1 MAPSKRVYL
10 GDVNLLALAPG
21 FPFVPWQNSV
31 DFFRNEA
38 LPGCNSISGV
48 SGGVTSHSAQGMP
61 ASLLIRTSTT
71 STLSVTHLPSVNL
84 RPARLATVATTVKP
98 WPVQTKPVLRC
109 VTLGAVQ
116 SAPVV
121 PVSSGISCAVQTES
135 VSFGS
140 SPSVPAAVST
150 SSSSSLPSVRES
162 VVASAPAAL
171 PEPERR
177 DAVSPPPPSV
187 PDLDVATLPVVSSP
201 GNSSA
206 SDVADASVRTA
217 EAAIS
222 AGHVSGMA
230 TIGGIVASRPRP
242 LATGRGIVCLR
253 RQGHTS
259 TTRLSNWFLA
269 SRRFGGARLQRFK
282 HDGTAV
288 MRADWMNSAEAV
300 DEDDDMGSPCSES
313 NDSLVPGG
321 VMLAGVKRFCSWSQC
336 RISGANS
343 TPVGLCAA
351 LQTALVKCR
360 GIIMRRRFV
369 TIKVVKRQRVWSSR
383 SRLDAARMV
392 PVVDP
397 LVADDEAS
405 VAVGVSLA
413 PPPSLVPVCP
423 PTTALVAAAPAVAH
437 PVVEKAIDSTLYAV
451 TATSAPASQDV
462 GLPVPP
468 VASASATSKLYAVT
482 ASAVSAALEAVPAST
497 PAVPVTPAEPAVVA
511 AADASASES
520 KLYAVTASIEPVA
533 DSERASD
540 AGVSVPVSTSDL
552 VSELDQVAAEPAASP
567 PRPVCASP
575 TSVTVSKPDHVDDA
589 VSAPVAVS
597 GCVSTSATVSKPD
610 HVAALPVPTARPV
623 HVVAPVMASK
633 PDRPIAV
640 PVSAARRRRV
650 VVPRPPITQPLFVA
664 PGGGVSDDTRSST
677 SVSVRPEGENPFLEP
692 PRVRPPSQLS
702 DDPFAS
708 PPRPDGSSARAF
720 VLCKPAGNI
729 TDIRKALDAMGADG
743 DDDCAFSRSRRSAIR
758 APSPSEDKKVSPL
771 FDATSP
777 RFAPRAL
784 CFDDVDDEPS
794 FSDDALEN
802 PFLASSR
809 LVPRR
814 SLFDE
819 LDGPSSS
826 RSASSLADDAD
837 ACPLAPGMVD
847 AEDDTTAA
855 IVTREI
861 RMPRRLRPKK

>member
-1 MAPSKRVYL
+1 MLDLL
-10 GDVNLLALAPG
+10 GLAPG

-38 LPGCNSISGV
+38 LPGCHSISDV

-61 ASLLIRTSTT
+61 ASLLIRSSTT

-121 PVSSGISCAVQTES
+121 PVSSGISCAVQTEP

-150 SSSSSLPSVRES
+150 SPSLPSVRES

-171 PEPERR
+171 PEPVRR
-177 DAVSPPPPSV
+177 DVVGPPPPSV

-201 GNSSA
+201 GNRSA

-217 EAAIS
+217 EASIS

-242 LATGRGIVCLR
+242 LATGRGIVCRR

-282 HDGTAV
+282 HDGTAA

-300 DEDDDMGSPCSES
+300 DEDDDMGSPCSDS

-336 RISGANS
+336 MISGANS

-369 TIKVVKRQRVWSSR
+369 TIKVVKRQRVWSSC

-392 PVVDP
+392 PVVVDP
-397 LVADDEAS
+397 LVSDDEAS

-423 PTTALVAAAPAVAH
+423 PPTTLVAAAPAVAH

-451 TATSAPASQDV
+451 TATSAPDSQDV
-462 GLPVPP
+462 VLPVTPD
-468 VASASATSKLYAVT
+468 VNASATSKLHAVT
-482 ASAVSAALEAVPAST
+482 ASAVPVAPESVPAST

-511 AADASASES
+511 AAEASASES
-520 KLYAVTASIEPVA
+520 KLYAVTASIEQVA

-552 VSELDQVAAEPAASP
+552 VSELDQVAAESAVRP
-567 PRPVCASP
+567 PRPVCAPS
-575 TSVTVSKPDHVDDA
+575 TSVTVSKPEHVEDA

-597 GCVSTSATVSKPD
+597 GCVSTSVTVSKPD
-610 HVAALPVPTARPV
+610 HVVALPVPTARPV

-677 SVSVRPEGENPFLEP
+677 SVSVRPEDENPFLEP

-702 DDPFAS
+702 DDPFGS

-743 DDDCAFSRSRRSAIR
+743 DDDCAFSRSRRSVIR

-771 FDATSP
+771 FDVTSP

-847 AEDDTTAA
+847 AEDDTTAG

-861 RMPRRLRPKK
+861 RMPRRLRPTK